1 MLNITPNLAQERG
14 LQLLRWQ
21 WKNNRTFLMYSPT
34 GSGKTGLAAF
44 VVDGHV
50 SRGLRVMFVAPYTI
64 LLNQTAER
72 FTEYGLPWEE
82 ISFVWRNHPNY
93 DPTRLI
99 QIASADTLI
108 RREFPDNIDL
118 LIIDEAHMKRQA
130 LLEVIRDKNIRVV
143 GLSGTPFASWMGKY
157 YECLIKPTTIGE
169 LIKRGVLSGYE
180 FFAPSTPDLKGVKTS
195 NTAQYGNDY
204 NEEQLAAIM
213 GNAELV
219 GDIVRNWLEN
229 GNNQP
234 TVCFCVNV
242 AHANFVTREFISA
255 GVGAEVMTA
264 DTPHEERQ
272 DIIRRFEDGVTK
284 VIVNVG
290 VLVAGFDSDVRCII
304 YARPTK
310 SEIRWLQCL
319 GRGLRTAP
327 GKDHCI
333 IFDHSGTVHRLGFPE
348 DIEYDELPGKNDGMK
363 TSGGGQ
369 KDKTEK
375 LPKECPKC
383 HYMKSAGVHACP
395 KCGFKPLG
403 GEDVETDRNRKLSR
417 LTKGTKVYSRDDKQR
432 WWSELKGYQ
441 QYRASVGKPLSDGWC
456 AHTYKDKFGVWPKG
470 LDNTPANV
478 STEVY
483 NFIRSKN
490 IAHARRLKAQA
501 QVAGGTLC

>member
-21 WKNNRTFLMYSPT
+21 WKSNRTFLMYSPT

-44 VVDGHV
+44 MVDGYV
-50 SRGLRVMFVAPYTI
+50 SRGMRVMFVAPYTI
-64 LLNQTAER
+64 LLNQTADR
-72 FTEYGLPWEE
+72 FTQYGLPWEE
-82 ISFVWRNHPNY
+82 ISFVWRNHPNH
-93 DPTRLI
+93 DPSRLI

-118 LIIDEAHMKRQA
+118 LIIDEAHMKRRA
-130 LLEVIRDKNIRVV
+130 LLEVIRDRDIKVV

-169 LIKRGVLSGYE
+169 LIKNGVLSGYE
-180 FFAPSTPDLKGVKTS
+180 FFAPSTPDLKGVKTT
-195 NTAQYGNDY
+195 NTLFGRDY
-204 NEEQLAAIM
+204 NEEQIAAIM
-213 GNAELV
+213 GNADLV

-229 GNNQP
+229 GNSEP
-234 TVCFCVNV
+234 TICFCVNV
-242 AHANFVTREFISA
+242 AHANFVTREFIKA

-264 DTPHEERQ
+264 ETPHEERQ

-327 GKDHCI
+327 GKEHCI

-369 KDKTEK
+369 QDKTEK

-383 HYMKSAGVHACP
+383 HYMKPAGVYACP

-403 GEDVETDRNRKLSR
+403 GEDVETDRSRKLSR
-417 LTKGTKVYSRDDKQR
+417 LTNGVKVYSRDDKQR
-432 WWSELKGYQ
+432 WWREIKGYQ
-441 QYRASVGKPLSDGWC
+441 QYRASIGKPLSDGWC

-470 LDNTPANV
+470 FDNTPAEI

-483 NFIRSKN
+483 NFIKSKN
-490 IAHARRLKAQA
+490 IAYFKARQKSGKQGVNHAY
-501 QVAGGTLC
+501 

>member
-14 LQLLRWQ
+14 LSLLRWQ
-21 WKNNRTFLMYSPT
+21 WKKHRTFLMYSPT

-44 VVDGHV
+44 VTDGHI
-50 SRGLRVMFVAPYTI
+50 SRGLRVMMVCPYTI
-64 LLNQTAER
+64 LINQTAER
-72 FTEYGLPWEE
+72 FVQYGMPEDE
-82 ISFVWRNHPNY
+82 ISFVWRNHPNH
-93 DPTRLI
+93 DPERLI

-118 LIIDEAHMKRQA
+118 LIVDEAHMKRRA
-130 LLEVIRDKNIRVV
+130 LLEVIRDSDIRVV

-169 LIKRGVLSGYE
+169 LINHGVLSGYE
-180 FFAPSTPDLKGVKTS
+180 FFAPSMPDLAGVKTS
-195 NTAQYGNDY
+195 NTVFGRDY
-204 NEEQLAAIM
+204 NEEQIAAIM

-229 GNNQP
+229 GGDLP

-242 AHANFVTREFISA
+242 AHANFVTREFLQA
-255 GVGAEVMTA
+255 GVVAEVMTA
-264 DTPHEERQ
+264 ETPHEARQ
-272 DIIRRFEDGVTK
+272 DIIRRFEDGSTK
-284 VIVNVG
+284 IIVNVG

-327 GKDHCI
+327 GKKNCI

-363 TSGGGQ
+363 AGSGGERE
-369 KDKTEK
+369 KTEK
-375 LPKECPKC
+375 LPKECPGC
-383 HYMKSAGVHACP
+383 HYMKPAGVYACP

-403 GEDVETDRNRKLSR
+403 GDDVNTDRNRGLTR
-417 LTKGTKVYSRDDKQR
+417 LTRGGKVFTRADRER
-432 WWSELKGYQ
+432 WWREIKGYQ
-441 QYRASVGKPLSDGWC
+441 QYRASVGKPVSDGWC
-456 AHTYKDKFGVWPKG
+456 AHTYRDRFGVWPKG
-470 LDNTPANV
+470 LDNTPADV
-478 STEVY
+478 SAEVY

-490 IAHARRLKAQA
+490 IAYARSRKNVRRAEGA
-501 QVAGGTLC
+501 LC

>member
-21 WKNNRTFLMYSPT
+21 WKSNRTFLMYSPT

-44 VVDGHV
+44 MVDGYV
-50 SRGLRVMFVAPYTI
+50 SRGMRVMFVAPYTI
-64 LLNQTAER
+64 LLNQTADR
-72 FTEYGLPWEE
+72 FTQYGLPWEE

-93 DPTRLI
+93 DPSRLI

-118 LIIDEAHMKRQA
+118 LIIDEAHMKRRA
-130 LLEVIRDKNIRVV
+130 LLEVIRDKDIKVV

-169 LIKRGVLSGYE
+169 LIKNGVLSGYE
-180 FFAPSTPDLKGVKTS
+180 FFAPSTPDLKGVKTT
-195 NTAQYGNDY
+195 NTLFGRDY
-204 NEEQLAAIM
+204 NEEQIAAIM
-213 GNAELV
+213 GNADLV

-229 GNNQP
+229 GNSEP
-234 TVCFCVNV
+234 TICFCVNV
-242 AHANFVTREFISA
+242 AHANFVTREFIKA

-264 DTPHEERQ
+264 ETPHEERQ

-327 GKDHCI
+327 GKERCI

-369 KDKTEK
+369 QDKTEK

-383 HYMKSAGVHACP
+383 HYMKPAGVYACP

-403 GEDVETDRNRKLSR
+403 SEDVETDRNRKLSR
-417 LTKGTKVYSRDDKQR
+417 LTKGVKVYSRDDKQR
-432 WWSELKGYQ
+432 WWREIKGYQ
-441 QYRASVGKPLSDGWC
+441 QYRASIGKPLSDWWC

-470 LDNTPANV
+470 FDNTPAEL

-483 NFIRSKN
+483 NFIKSKN
-490 IAHARRLKAQA
+490 IAYFKARQKSGKQGVSHAY
-501 QVAGGTLC
+501 